1 MADALDIVSGAPQ
14 LLLILAAPVLGK
26 KYLPQVSPGAIVAP
40 YKSSESE
47 MNYLLVLVVLLGLP
61 SAAFSQAEKKI
72 QKAWIRTS
80 AENLSDRDI
89 GPDTLYTRY
98 TFDKPKLYISFY
110 PGWDD
115 YQQEWTINQDKLAIG
130 FDAYHIEELTDTSLV
145 IKLAGFRK
153 YSFLTEDYL
162 SSQKKYLDS
171 IGVYKGKVLYKAN
184 NFITPRYLKGKPL
197 GTIIQKSVEGYNV
210 KRANYF
216 LATFVITESGEVEN
230 IKILKGITSGF
241 DNEIIKQLQS
251 TSKYW
256 KPARYRKNAVQTEMR
271 YEIKY
276 LNSIVR

>member
-1 MADALDIVSGAPQ
+1 M
-14 LLLILAAPVLGK
+14 
-26 KYLPQVSPGAIVAP
+26 
-40 YKSSESE
+40 
-47 MNYLLVLVVLLGLP
+47 LLGLP
-61 SAAFSQAEKKI
+61 SVAFSQAEKKI
-72 QKAWIRTS
+72 QKSWIRTA
-80 AENLSDRDI
+80 AENLSAIDI

-115 YQQEWTINQDKLAIG
+115 YQQEWTVSKDKLVIG

-145 IKLAGFRK
+145 IKLAGFRR
-153 YSFLTEDYL
+153 YSFLAEEYL
-162 SSQKKYLDS
+162 ASQKKHLDS
-171 IGVYKGKVLYKAN
+171 IGVYKEKVLYRAN

-197 GTIIQKSVEGYNV
+197 GSLIQKSVEGYNI

-216 LATFVITESGEVEN
+216 LATFVVTESGEIEN
-230 IKILKGITSGF
+230 IKIVKGITSGF

-251 TSKYW
+251 TSKDW
-256 KPARYRKNAVQTEMR
+256 KPARYRNDAVQTEMF